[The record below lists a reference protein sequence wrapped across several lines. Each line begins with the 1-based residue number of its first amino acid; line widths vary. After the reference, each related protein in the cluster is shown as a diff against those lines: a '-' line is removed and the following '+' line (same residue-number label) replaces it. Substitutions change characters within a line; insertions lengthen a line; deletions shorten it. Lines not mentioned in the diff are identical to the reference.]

1 MLEYDIIWYDIL
13 YRFPH
18 IRENPGFLFHS
29 LTHGRVMP
37 LKIEKTVKNWEKP
50 LKFVYLK
57 SLDNIELLPFEHCSF
72 VPLQLRTSEF
82 CGVSLVR

>member
-1 MLEYDIIWYDIL
+1 MLMN
-13 YRFPH
+13 YRLLELGSN

-50 LKFVYLK
+50 LKFVYPSL

-82 CGVSLVR
+82 CGGLWVH